1 MIAKGMQNA
10 DAIIAAAKKTLADL
24 GKKAKPE
31 WKKTLEGAA
40 ATMEDQKG
48 KFFLKT
54 NFSIPLTNVLLKDLT
69 ELSALAAKG
78 DTAKFADVMA
88 RFDTDMKKFI
98 DQSKMDGAILT

>member
-1 MIAKGMQNA
+1 MQNA
-10 DAIIAAAKKTLADL
+10 DAIIAASKKTLADL

-31 WKKTLEGAA
+31 WKKSLDGVV

-69 ELSALAAKG
+69 ELSSLAAKG
-78 DTAKFADVMA
+78 EIA
-88 RFDTDMKKFI
+88 RFPAAISKFDEDMKKFI